1 LAARTILTNTIQKNQ
16 SKIILI
22 MILSTTHTVPG
33 REIAEIVG
41 LVRGST
47 VRARHVGRDIV
58 AGLKNMVGG
67 EIEEYTRL
75 QADAREEALQRMMD
89 DAGRLNADAVVGI
102 QISTAMV
109 SRGAAE
115 ILVYGTAVKLK

>member
-1 LAARTILTNTIQKNQ
+1 MILTTIH
-16 SKIILI
+16 SI
-22 MILSTTHTVPG
+22 PG
-33 REIAEIVG
+33 RETEEVLG

-58 AGLKNMVGG
+58 AGLKNIVGG

-89 DAGRLNADAVVGI
+89 DARRLNADAIVGVMI
-102 QISTAMV
+102 TTAMV

-115 ILVYGTAVKLK
+115 ILAYGTAVKLK

>member
-1 LAARTILTNTIQKNQ
+1 
-16 SKIILI
+16 

-33 REIAEIVG
+33 REIKEITG

-47 VRARHVGRDIV
+47 VRARNVGRDIV
-58 AGLKNMVGG
+58 AGLKNIVGG
-67 EIEEYTRL
+67 EIEEYTQL
-75 QADAREEALQRMMD
+75 QADAREQALERMMA
-89 DAGRLNADAVVGI
+89 DAQRLNADAVVGI

-115 ILVYGTAVKLK
+115 ILIYGTAVKLK

>member
-1 LAARTILTNTIQKNQ
+1 
-16 SKIILI
+16 
-22 MILSTTHTVPG
+22 MILSTTHSVPG
-33 REIAEIVG
+33 KEILEIAG

-58 AGLKNMVGG
+58 AGLKNIVGG
-67 EIEEYTRL
+67 EIEEYTQL
-75 QADAREEALQRMMD
+75 QADAREQALQRMIE
-89 DAGRLNADAVVGI
+89 DARSLQADAVVGI

-115 ILVYGTAVKLK
+115 ILIYGTAVKLK